1 MNFNRMPVVAFFAVT
16 SVAMTITGCAT
27 TGTDGIVQMG
37 PDMYMVGG
45 LGKFTDYSSSGV
57 KARLYQDAAK
67 FCSEKNR
74 VMLPANSTGQDAGYG
89 TYASAEIQ
97 FRCVMP
103 DDPRVP
109 K

>member
-1 MNFNRMPVVAFFAVT
+1 MKFNSTVLAAFSIAVLT
-16 SVAMTITGCAT
+16 AITGCGT
-27 TGTDGIVQMG
+27 TGTDGIVQTG

-45 LGKFTDYSSSGV
+45 LGKFTDFSSSAV
-57 KARLYQDAAK
+57 KGRLYQDAAK
-67 FCSEKNR
+67 YCVEKKR
-74 VMLPANSTGQDAGYG
+74 VMPPVNSTGQDSGYG

>member
-1 MNFNRMPVVAFFAVT
+1 MKFNRAVIAASSIAVLT
-16 SVAMTITGCAT
+16 AITGCAT
-27 TGTDGIVQMG
+27 TGTEGVVQIG

-45 LGKFTDYSSSGV
+45 LGKFTDFSSSGV
-57 KARLYQDAAK
+57 KGRLYQDAAK
-67 FCSEKNR
+67 YCADKKR
-74 VMLPANSTGQDAGYG
+74 VMLPVNSTGRDSGYG

>member
-1 MNFNRMPVVAFFAVT
+1 MRNVISVT
-16 SVAMTITGCAT
+16 ALIFSSFITGCAT
-27 TGTDGIVQMG
+27 TGTDGIVQIG

-45 LGKFTDYSSSGV
+45 LGKFTDFSSSGV
-57 KARLYQDAAK
+57 KGRLYQDANK

-74 VMLPANSTGQDAGYG
+74 TMVPVNSTGQDAGYA

-97 FRCVMP
+97 FRCLLP
-103 DDPRVP
+103 ENPRLP

>member
-1 MNFNRMPVVAFFAVT
+1 MQIVNVVTALVI
-16 SVAMTITGCAT
+16 SIVITGCAT
-27 TGTDGIVQMG
+27 TGTEGIVQIG

-45 LGKFTDYSSSGV
+45 LGKFTDFSSSGV
-57 KARLYQDAAK
+57 KGRLYQDANK

-74 VMLPANSTGQDAGYG
+74 VLVPVNSAGQDAGYA

-97 FRCVMP
+97 FRCLLP
-103 DDPRVP
+103 DDPRLP

>member
-1 MNFNRMPVVAFFAVT
+1 MKFNRAALAAT
-16 SVAMTITGCAT
+16 SILTLTVITGCGT
-27 TGTDGIVQMG
+27 TGTEGIVQIG

-45 LGKFTDYSSSGV
+45 LGKFTDFSSSAV
-57 KARLYQDAAK
+57 KGRLYQDAAK
-67 FCSEKNR
+67 YCVEKKR
-74 VMLPANSTGQDAGYG
+74 VMLPVNSTGQDSGFG